1 MSALDRLRSE
11 GSQLDRGS
19 NPDRPWLVH
28 DGCPMAV
35 YATTCTIV
43 HTRGS
48 AMLARSEVRGG
59 GRCDRTVSEKSRK
72 MVTAKKKVLHQ
83 PRSGAFGAP
92 REEQCTRARAR
103 PGRPAGRPSSLMGCS
118 GRETRAWRPPARAAA
133 ARRAGACAGWRR
145 QCRDEDVRPDAIT
158 CGLGSIKPKHEQL
171 EHCPTR
177 KVDTDRQREHGAGR
191 GEPVPRVAS
200 SIPTNR
206 R

>member
-1 MSALDRLRSE
+1 MSSLDRLRSE

-28 DGCPMAV
+28 HGCPMAV

-72 MVTAKKKVLHQ
+72 MVTAKKKVLLQ

-92 REEQCTRARAR
+92 REEQCTRTSTAWTPCRASELAHGLQR
-103 PGRPAGRPSSLMGCS
+103 PGNSRVEA
-118 GRETRAWRPPARAAA
+118 
-133 ARRAGACAGWRR
+133 AGARSCRQAGGGLRR
-145 QCRDEDVRPDAIT
+145 VA
-158 CGLGSIKPKHEQL
+158 
-171 EHCPTR
+171 
-177 KVDTDRQREHGAGR
+177 A
-191 GEPVPRVAS
+191 PVPR
-200 SIPTNR
+200 R
-206 R
+206 RCQARRDHLRSREYQAEARATRALSNAQG